1 MIKQDY
7 IDRIF
12 EKGQCTKKDITF
24 VINELFKLMAD
35 DLRNGEKITITNFGT
50 FDVSKTKAIEV
61 YSPYDG
67 KLIKVDEQQR
77 VHFKSSTS
85 LKNYLN

>member
-7 IDRIF
+7 IDRLF
-12 EKGQCTKKDITF
+12 EKGVAQKKDITN

-35 DLRNGEKITITNFGT
+35 DLRNGEKITISNFGT
-50 FDVSKTKAIEV
+50 FEVSKVKPLEV

-67 KLIKVDEQQR
+67 KLIHVDEQQR
-77 VHFKSSTS
+77 VHFKSSNYI
-85 LKNYLN
+85 KNKK